1 MGNEKQ
7 TLQAA
12 EEDSGLVRAFQ
23 RGERSAFD
31 QIVLRHQNRIFNLC
45 HWFLGDYQEAN
56 DSAQLS
62 FIKAFRS
69 LNGFRFESTLST
81 WLYRIALNTCKNR
94 INSTAYKQKR
104 KTISFDNPGHN
115 PNEARSLDLED
126 DAPSP
131 LTRLEEMERRRIVRE
146 AIDSLQME
154 HKEVVTLRD
163 IQGLSYDEIAAV
175 TGIQLG
181 TIKSRLSRARQELK
195 GKLRSVINDGL

>member
-1 MGNEKQ
+1 MGDEKQ
-7 TLQAA
+7 ILQAA

-23 RGERSAFD
+23 RGDRSAFD
-31 QIVLRHQNRIFNLC
+31 QIVLRHKNRIFNLC

-69 LNGFRFESTLST
+69 LNRFRFESAFST

-94 INSTAYKQKR
+94 INSTAYRQKR
-104 KTISFDNPGHN
+104 KTISLDNPGHSH
-115 PNEARSLDLED
+115 NETRSLDLED

-131 LTRLEEMERRRIVRE
+131 LTRLEQMERQRVIRE
-146 AIDSLQME
+146 AIDSLQVE

-163 IQGLSYDEIAAV
+163 IQGLSYEEIAVA
-175 TGIQLG
+175 TGVRLG
-181 TIKSRLSRARQELK
+181 TVKSRLSRARQELK
-195 GKLRSVINDGL
+195 EKLRSVINDGL